1 MKFGCYPTMKESNQ
15 HDKLGQQMVSD
26 LFKIAQLTQQP
37 IPEFR
42 LNASGVFEK
51 VKNPVFN
58 QDQDQ
63 NMFSCVK

>member
-1 MKFGCYPTMKESNQ
+1 MKESNQ
-15 HDKLGQQMVSD
+15 REKLGQQMVSD

-58 QDQDQ
+58 QDQ
-63 NMFSCVK
+63 NMFSCVKKNQK